1 MAKQVAHEIKNPLT
15 PIRLSLQLLERAY
28 RDKAPDLDQKVE
40 RLTKTM
46 IEQIDTLSSIAT
58 AFSDFAKM
66 PKPQIE
72 EMDLHE
78 LLDNVV
84 SLFQETEERIRI
96 SYEHGKLEHAD
107 VEGDY
112 EQLMRVFNN
121 LIRNAI
127 QAIPEEQDGIVEVK
141 LSREGQ
147 NFVVS
152 VKDNGTGISDEVIDK
167 IFVPNFTTKSGGM
180 GLGLAM
186 VKSIVESVNGRIR
199 FETTRGVGTTF
210 YVSIPVR
217 KGDSQ

>member
-1 MAKQVAHEIKNPLT
+1 
-15 PIRLSLQLLERAY
+15 
-28 RDKAPDLDQKVE
+28 
-40 RLTKTM
+40 
-46 IEQIDTLSSIAT
+46 
-58 AFSDFAKM
+58 
-66 PKPQIE
+66 
-72 EMDLHE
+72 
-78 LLDNVV
+78 V
-84 SLFQETEERIRI
+84 SLFQETEDRIKI
-96 SYEHGKLEHAD
+96 SYDHGALEHAD

-141 LSREGQ
+141 LSRDGQ

-186 VKSIVESVNGRIR
+186 VKSIVESVSGRIR